1 LERTLRLVVIT
12 YTIIMIVALTALPIS
27 THEYTVE
34 LYGPLPKEFTGIT
47 RILYY
52 DSTGGGEEVILRT
65 STSNGVVFA
74 MIDSNG
80 TGYYA
85 ILNGA
90 VDILSAC
97 KSDSNAVL
105 LVKDSQLGAALVL
118 YPKGNIVGLNLGSS
132 PLPIESGDVY
142 CRDTTIVIVLGFAD
156 KTYIINI
163 NLADNPVSRSLVIQ
177 GKYLTSS
184 SSGKEIA
191 IAIKYNGSIIISN
204 YDTVSGEFTSSY
216 RVRVEKVY
224 KLLYTD
230 KLYIIGINGTRTI
243 ITSPQSNI
251 SYVIYY
257 NNISAPEIEVV
268 KAIRHRIVFLSR
280 PPAGWMQIVEMASG
294 RIGVVELMYTRMYS
308 FEEAGDLKGGF
319 FRILGL
325 IYNNSLKTI
334 TINKVYLDSH
344 ALVGMPETILA
355 AKRTDNIP
363 HIILSNSQY
372 QNTSIKVN
380 DINIKLNETRINIT
394 QTHNLELPVK
404 EYRESEDSIKS
415 LLTYTAITLPFT
427 LLAYSASAR
436 YLDSKDL
443 SS

>member
-1 LERTLRLVVIT
+1 MLKLVVIT

-27 THEYTVE
+27 KHEYTVE

-52 DSTGGGEEVILRT
+52 DSTGSGEEVILRT

-90 VDILSAC
+90 VDLLSAC

-105 LVKDSQLGAALVL
+105 LVKNSQLGAALIL

-132 PLPIESGDVY
+132 PLPIESGNVY
-142 CRDTTIVIVLGFAD
+142 CRNTTIVVVSGFAD

-163 NLADNPVSRSLVIQ
+163 NLADNSISRSLVIQ

-243 ITSPQSNI
+243 ITSPQSNT
-251 SYVIYY
+251 SYIIYY
-257 NNISAPEIEVV
+257 NNISAPEVEVV
-268 KAIRHRIVFLSR
+268 KAIRDRIVFLSR
-280 PPAGWMQIVEMASG
+280 PPAGWMQIVEMAG
-294 RIGVVELMYTRMYS
+294 GKIGVVELMYTHMYS
-308 FEEAGDLKGGF
+308 FEEAGDLKDGF
-319 FRILGL
+319 FWTLGL
-325 IYNNSLKTI
+325 IYNNSLKII
-334 TINKVYLDSH
+334 TINNIYLDGY

-363 HIILSNSQY
+363 HIISLDSQY
-372 QNTSIKVN
+372 QYTSIKLN
-380 DINIKLNETRINIT
+380 DINIKLNDTRINIT
-394 QTHNLELPVK
+394 QRHNLELPVK
-404 EYRESEDSIKS
+404 EYRESEDSIRS
-415 LLTYTAITLPFT
+415 LLTYTAITLPST

-436 YLDSKDL
+436 YLGSKDL

>member
-1 LERTLRLVVIT
+1 MERTLRLVVIT

-52 DSTGGGEEVILRT
+52 DSTSSGEEVILRT

-90 VDILSAC
+90 ADILSAC

-142 CRDTTIVIVLGFAD
+142 CRDTTIVVVLGFAD

-163 NLADNPVSRSLVIQ
+163 NLADNSVSRSLVIQ

-257 NNISAPEIEVV
+257 NNISAPEVEVI
-268 KAIRHRIVFLSR
+268 KAIRDRIVFLSR
-280 PPAGWMQIVEMASG
+280 PPAGWMQIVEIAG
-294 RIGVVELMYTRMYS
+294 GKIGVVELMYTQMYS
-308 FEEAGDLKGGF
+308 FEEAGDLKDGF
-319 FRILGL
+319 FWTLGL

-334 TINKVYLDSH
+334 TINKVYLDSY
-344 ALVGMPETILA
+344 ALVGTPETILA
-355 AKRTDNIP
+355 AKRTDNVPRIVS
-363 HIILSNSQY
+363 LNSHYQY
-372 QNTSIKVN
+372 TSIKVN
-380 DINIKLNETRINIT
+380 GVNIKLNETRINIT

-404 EYRESEDSIKS
+404 EYRESEDSIRS
-415 LLTYTAITLPFT
+415 FLTYTAITLPFT
-427 LLAYSASAR
+427 MLAYSASAR